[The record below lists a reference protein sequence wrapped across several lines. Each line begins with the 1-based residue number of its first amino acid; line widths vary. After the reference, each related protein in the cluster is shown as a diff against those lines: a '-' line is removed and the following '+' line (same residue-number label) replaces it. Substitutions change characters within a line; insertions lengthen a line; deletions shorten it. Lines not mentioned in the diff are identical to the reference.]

1 MTIRMD
7 KSAGTITTAL
17 YSSPAGQ
24 MVIGSFGNALCI
36 CDWTSE
42 QRRAATARRLCHR
55 LNARLTTGTSPII
68 ELAISQLNEYFAGMR
83 QQFSVPLTLTGSEFQ
98 CTVWNQLT
106 EIPYAAT
113 ITYAELARRID
124 NPKAARAVAAANAAN
139 PISIFIPCHRVIG
152 SNNKLTGY
160 AGGLEAKQ
168 CLLNLE
174 RRTAGLSAGLQMPC
188 GETHSI

>member
-1 MTIRMD
+1 MTIGMD
-7 KSAGTITTAL
+7 KAAGTITTAL

-36 CDWTSE
+36 CDWATE
-42 QRRAATARRLCHR
+42 QRRAATARRLCRR
-55 LNARLTTGTSPII
+55 LNARLAPGTSPII
-68 ELAISQLNEYFAGMR
+68 ELAISQLNEYFAGIR
-83 QQFSVPLTLTGSEFQ
+83 QQFSVPLALAGSEFQ
-98 CTVWNQLT
+98 CAVWNKLS

-124 NPKAARAVAAANAAN
+124 NPKAVRAVAAANAAN

-168 CLLNLE
+168 CLLSIE
-174 RRTAGLSAGLQMPC
+174 RRNAGYTAGLQMPC
-188 GETHSI
+188 AETHAL